1 MFTKGLK
8 MMAKK
13 YPKISNIETIASFL
27 TILLPKRTIV
37 KMENT
42 LQMNA
47 ILEKKSSQRMNDF
60 RVK

>member
-1 MFTKGLK
+1 MI
-8 MMAKK
+8 AKK

-27 TILLPKRTIV
+27 TRLFPKRNIV

-47 ILEKKSSQRMNDF
+47 ILEKKSNQRMNDF

>member
-13 YPKISNIETIASFL
+13 YPNISNIETIASFL
-27 TILLPKRTIV
+27 TRLLPKSTIV

>member
-1 MFTKGLK
+1 

-13 YPKISNIETIASFL
+13 YPSISNIETNASFL
-27 TILLPKRTIV
+27 TILLPRRTIV
-37 KMENT
+37 KMEKT

>member
-1 MFTKGLK
+1 

-13 YPKISNIETIASFL
+13 YPNISNIETIASFL
-27 TILLPKRTIV
+27 TRLLPKSTIV

-47 ILEKKSSQRMNDF
+47 ILEKKSSQRMKDF